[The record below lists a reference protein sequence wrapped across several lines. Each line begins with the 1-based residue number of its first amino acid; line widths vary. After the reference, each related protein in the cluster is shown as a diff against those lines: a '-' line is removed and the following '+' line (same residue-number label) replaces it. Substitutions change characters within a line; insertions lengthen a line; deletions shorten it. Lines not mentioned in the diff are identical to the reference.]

1 MALFRFRLET
11 ALKLRRHAEE
21 ESKKLL
27 AQRIRALESKQQEM
41 LSLRQ
46 QLTDAVQERRQLL
59 EQREFRSELMVYG
72 LGWMEGLKAQ
82 METCQTAIAEAEQQV
97 TAARAALVVSRRG
110 VKILEILRERRY
122 QQWRIME
129 NRRQERT
136 SSDLAGIRWQAQHAS
151 LSDS

>member
-27 AQRIRALESKQQEM
+27 ALRIQALESKQQEM

-46 QLTDAVQERRQLL
+46 QLTVAVQERRQLL
-59 EQREFRSELMVYG
+59 EQREFRSELMAYG
-72 LGWMEGLKAQ
+72 LGWMEGLKER
-82 METCQTAIAEAEQQV
+82 MMNCQTAIEEAQQQV
-97 TAARAALVVSRRG
+97 TEARTALVVSRRG
-110 VKILEILRERRY
+110 VKILETLRERRY
-122 QQWRIME
+122 QQWRVME

-151 LSDS
+151 PSDS

>member
-1 MALFRFRLET
+1 MAVFRFRLET

-27 AQRIRALESKQQEM
+27 ALRIRFLESKQQEM

-46 QLTDAVQERRQLL
+46 QLTDAVQEQRHLL
-59 EQREFRSELMVYG
+59 EQQVFRSELMTYG
-72 LGWMEGLKAQ
+72 LGWMDGLKEQMQVCQSAIEEAQ
-82 METCQTAIAEAEQQV
+82 QAV
-97 TAARAALVVSRRG
+97 TAARTSLVASRRG
-110 VKILEILRERRY
+110 VKILETLRERRY

-136 SSDLAGIRWQAQHAS
+136 LSDLAGIRWQAQHAS
-151 LSDS
+151 PFDS